1 VVLAG
6 KTPQIRTRNRGI
18 GPPPAPPGDGEID
31 QPRPPPAG
39 RCPDGQPP
47 IPPAT
52 RSPTPPSH
60 QPWRP
65 NPGGSLAQLE
75 VLKVREA
82 AAILRVGHNQ
92 LYQSVARGE
101 LPAVRI
107 GRTIRIPKAA
117 LADLLTTV
125 PEPVAPAAAPE

>member
-1 VVLAG
+1 VWRSSDGLVSRTHRLLLSPLPSGWGGHGYDGGCRSLA
-6 KTPQIRTRNRGI
+6 TSHPQ
-18 GPPPAPPGDGEID
+18 
-31 QPRPPPAG
+31 
-39 RCPDGQPP
+39 
-47 IPPAT
+47 
-52 RSPTPPSH
+52 PTPPSH